1 MMDLLI
7 GNYLNVLGFKVF
19 IIVLFVGAVV
29 ELLVTASNR
38 MKRSKSP
45 FKAPRFGF
53 VLIVIIA
60 TILVHFRNSNFEL
73 IHLNYGILDQLLTY
87 LFDLPVL
94 AIVVVMYA
102 RVLTVISFIIVSL
115 AFELSPTVNKIKV
128 LRKYFA
134 DWSLKRSLLRV

>member
-7 GNYLNVLGFKVF
+7 GNYLTVLGFKVF

-45 FKAPRFGF
+45 FKAPRFSF
-53 VLIVIIA
+53 VLVVIIA

>member
-1 MMDLLI
+1 
-7 GNYLNVLGFKVF
+7 
-19 IIVLFVGAVV
+19 
-29 ELLVTASNR
+29 
-38 MKRSKSP
+38 MKRNKSP
-45 FKAPRFGF
+45 FKAPRFSF

-60 TILVHFRNSNFEL
+60 TIVVHFRNGNFEL
-73 IHLNYGILDQLLTY
+73 IHLNYGMLDQLLTY

-115 AFELSPTVNKIKV
+115 AFELSPTVNRIKV

>member
-1 MMDLLI
+1 MDLLI
-7 GNYLNVLGFKVF
+7 GNYLTVLGFKVF

-45 FKAPRFGF
+45 FKAPRFSF
-53 VLIVIIA
+53 VLVVIIA